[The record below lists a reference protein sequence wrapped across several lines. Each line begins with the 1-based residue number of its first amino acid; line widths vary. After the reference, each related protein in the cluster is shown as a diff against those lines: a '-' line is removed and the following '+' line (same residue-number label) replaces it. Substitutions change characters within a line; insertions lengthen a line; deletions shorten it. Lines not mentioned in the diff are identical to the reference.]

1 MKVRYSVFA
10 AALAAGVTFAAPA
23 FAVEDEK
30 DDAANDAKWLCV
42 IDKICDGSGA
52 VVGEGLEGEE
62 IRPLIDDARPAGR
75 AKTPVAAS
83 APKVSAAPA
92 RQQLA
97 ATGARVR
104 QVPAGRPRT
113 IDTGAV
119 SVPKGVAEDNDLVVT
134 FRRNSAELES
144 GITKDMQSL
153 ARVVLNSIAAGN
165 NRVIQIGGY
174 TDATGDDAF
183 NMKLSQDRAEAV
195 RKSLMDLGVPGNAIQ
210 AMGYGESKL
219 VEGFAPT
226 HGINRRVEVVV
237 VN

>member
-10 AALAAGVTFAAPA
+10 AALAAGVTLTTPA

-62 IRPLIDDARPAGR
+62 IRPLIDDVRPAAR
-75 AKTPVAAS
+75 AK
-83 APKVSAAPA
+83 APAAPA

-144 GITKDMQSL
+144 GVTKDMQSL
-153 ARVVLNSIAAGN
+153 ARIVLNSIAAGN

-183 NMKLSQDRAEAV
+183 NMKLSQDRAETV